1 MPLLSLGQC
10 QTNPRP
16 SAHAEHIQPQHA
28 GPPPTSL
35 HAPLPQCT
43 PRHAHSLSDQH
54 ISPVV
59 LAAGGRQL
67 GNIMHHLKSRL
78 RKSRS
83 TKDRRNTRATQD
95 IALPVARRSTARLS
109 SFPSVQRSELPTPP
123 AFSPAARWAEQCL
136 AADAVTVIC
145 WDCMAGHDRLPRWLR
160 SDGRP
165 ANCSRSC
172 LRSWLSNLKLYFQV
186 GSSCCMP
193 SLAMHCKVDTH
204 RETGA
209 RYYRLVRHDAPRPML
224 LTSSATEQHPM

>member
-1 MPLLSLGQC
+1 MPPLSLGQC

-16 SAHAEHIQPQHA
+16 STHAEHIQPQHA

-43 PRHAHSLSDQH
+43 PRHAHSLPDQQ

-95 IALPVARRSTARLS
+95 IALPVTRRSTARLS

-136 AADAVTVIC
+136 AADAVTVSC
-145 WDCMAGHDRLPRWLR
+145 WDCMAGHDRLLRWLR

-172 LRSWLSNLKLYFQV
+172 LTSWMSD
-186 GSSCCMP
+186 S
-193 SLAMHCKVDTH
+193 T
-204 RETGA
+204 
-209 RYYRLVRHDAPRPML
+209 
-224 LTSSATEQHPM
+224 LTSGQRHAAAACADVVNAAWQCIADWTPTVRQVLDATYLCSMTHLNQCC